1 LFNFIDESLKQR
13 ALIFVTMTR
22 FEKDCIKERILN
34 LARLKCTGTP
44 ADLGEKFEISE
55 RSVKRI
61 VKEMRDEGIDLRF
74 DFASIS
80 YLRVES

>member
-1 LFNFIDESLKQR
+1 MNKL
-13 ALIFVTMTR
+13 
-22 FEKDCIKERILN
+22 EKDCIKIRILK

-61 VKEMRDEGIDLRF
+61 IREMREEGVNLHF
-74 DFASIS
+74 DYARVS
-80 YLRVES
+80 YVKAEH